1 MNEVSSF
8 VLKKFRSVLIGK
20 NNLFYLSKNQ
30 ICFVV
35 FKKKVVFGDKNSDL
49 FCDDKKK
56 MVFNDRKNQICF
68 YMFKKK
74 MKMIF
79 FKKRVSLIV
88 QIYAIMN

>member
-20 NNLFYLSKNQ
+20 NNLFYLSKYQ

-56 MVFNDRKNQICF
+56 MVFNDKKIRSVF
-68 YMFKKK
+68 YMLFKKNEK
-74 MKMIF
+74 DF
-79 FKKRVSLIV
+79 LRREFHS
-88 QIYAIMN
+88 

>member
-20 NNLFYLSKNQ
+20 NNLFYLSKYQ

-56 MVFNDRKNQICF
+56 RFLMTEKIKFVFICLKKNE
-68 YMFKKK
+68 KD
-74 MKMIF
+74 F
-79 FKKRVSLIV
+79 F
-88 QIYAIMN
+88 

>member
-20 NNLFYLSKNQ
+20 NNLFYLSKYQ

-56 MVFNDRKNQICF
+56 KWFLMTEKIKFVFICLKKNEND
-68 YMFKKK
+68 
-74 MKMIF
+74 F
-79 FKKRVSLIV
+79 F
-88 QIYAIMN
+88 